1 MSNVRYL
8 KKFIEKPY
16 GAQLFLAPI
25 ENSPPKMSFVRP
37 ETDVSDYF
45 YIMLKKC
52 ILGNTVII
60 LVNLNNT
67 VTSPQI
73 CTF

>member
-45 YIMLKKC
+45 YIMLKKSGIFLEL
-52 ILGNTVII
+52 IL
-60 LVNLNNT
+60 LV
-67 VTSPQI
+67 
-73 CTF
+73 FK